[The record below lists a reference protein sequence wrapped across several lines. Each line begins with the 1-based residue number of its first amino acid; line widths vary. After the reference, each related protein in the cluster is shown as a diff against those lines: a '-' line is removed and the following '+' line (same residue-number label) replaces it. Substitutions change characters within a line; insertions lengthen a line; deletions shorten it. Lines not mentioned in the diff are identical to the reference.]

1 MFFYKNNEV
10 VKLETKA
17 FKNEKEKYAE
27 IWKVKYNVELPKKHI
42 TQNNMIDFIC
52 GKKNSI

>member
-1 MFFYKNNEV
+1 MFFHKDNQV
-10 VKLETKA
+10 VKLETKK
-17 FKNEKEKYAE
+17 FKNEREKYYE
-27 IWKVKYNVELPKKHI
+27 IWKVKYNVELPKKQI